1 VRIVN
6 WLVTLLLFLAIGAGV
21 AFGIQRLTG
30 GGGSGYLV
38 RAVFDNSSFV
48 IPGEEVK
55 VAGSNVGT
63 IHAVQLT
70 QQNKAAVVLEITDH
84 QFIPF
89 HTDARCQI
97 GLESLLGEQFVQC
110 TATQPRPAG
119 TPSAPALPAISSGP
133 DKGQHLLP
141 VQNNTTPVGF
151 DLLNNIMRLPER
163 ERLSLIINGLGA
175 GLAANGQELNAALLR
190 ADPALQQ
197 TDKVI
202 AVLAS
207 QDRLLANLTD
217 ESARILAPL
226 AAQRAHLGGFI
237 QHAGAVAVASAQESQ
252 AIEQNLQDFPPFLRQ
267 LKPAADRLSN
277 LASQMTPALQ
287 SLQAEAPAINSSVA
301 NLGPLAQASIPSLR
315 SLGNV
320 AQRGE
325 SVFPR
330 VNPLAHQL
338 LDLAT
343 PLLPL
348 ATDIAQIAKS
358 FDNAGGIEDVM
369 RFIYYYTGSVNGE
382 DALGHYIRSLVTITG
397 SSQRVPPS
405 LASASQS
412 ALFACV
418 TGTNACSKAGTFAP
432 SPSTSTSAAQAPA
445 PAAGATQAPAAGT
458 SAASAR
464 ATQNSAAKALLSYLL
479 AP

>member
-1 VRIVN
+1 LRIVQ
-6 WLVTLLLFLAIGAGV
+6 WAITLVVFLAIGA
-21 AFGIQRLTG
+21 AIALGIERLTG
-30 GGGSGYLV
+30 SGTSGYLV

-55 VAGSNVGT
+55 VAGATVGT

-70 QQNKAAVVLEITDH
+70 EQNKAALVLQITNH
-84 QFIPF
+84 KFIPF
-89 HTDARCQI
+89 RKDAHCEV

-110 TATQPRPAG
+110 STTQPHPPGAPA
-119 TPSAPALPAISSGP
+119 AAALPAIASGP

-141 VQNNTTPVGF
+141 VQNTTAPVGF

-163 ERLSLIINGLGA
+163 ERLSLIIGGLGA
-175 GLAANGQELNAALLR
+175 GLSANGQELNAALLR

-202 AVLAS
+202 AVLAN
-207 QDRLLANLTD
+207 QNRLLANLTD

-226 AAQRAHLGGFI
+226 AQQRAHLGGFFR
-237 QHAGAVAVASAQESQ
+237 HAGAVAVASAQQGQ
-252 AIEQNLQDFPPFLRQ
+252 AIEQNLRDFPPFLRQ

-277 LASQMTPALQ
+277 LAGQMTPALQ
-287 SLQAEAPAINSSVA
+287 SLQAQAPAINA
-301 NLGPLAQASIPSLR
+301 ATRNLGPLALASIPSLK

-325 SVFPR
+325 TVFPAVHR
-330 VNPLAHQL
+330 VARQL
-338 LDLAT
+338 LKLAT

-348 ATDIAQIAKS
+348 ATDIARIAQS

-397 SSQRVPPS
+397 TSQRVPPS
-405 LASASQS
+405 LALASQS

-418 TGTNACSKAGTFAP
+418 TGTSACPVSASTFRPALGTR
-432 SPSTSTSAAQAPA
+432 TSA
-445 PAAGATQAPAAGT
+445 TH
-458 SAASAR
+458 
-464 ATQNSAAKALLSYLL
+464 AAKALLSYLL